1 MDYAGHLQVPMPCVQ
16 AHYKHIMIGRAYESH
31 LQVLRHVYKHIT
43 TPHVQAH
50 YDWKSHLQVPAPRV
64 QALSGSHIHWYL
76 LLHRG
81 GGVLQNI
88 TASFH
93 LQINLKAA
101 ITAAFSYKTNLINSQ
116 LS

>member
-1 MDYAGHLQVPMPCVQ
+1 
-16 AHYKHIMIGRAYESH
+16 MIGRAYESH

-43 TPHVQAH
+43 IGRVIYKYPRHVYKH
-50 YDWKSHLQVPAPRV
+50 SLVVTYT
-64 QALSGSHIHWYL
+64 GICYYT
-76 LLHRG
+76 G